1 MKKSESSGAAKPEN
15 PIPSFRVR
23 MGKSRKP
30 TGRPA
35 AVFASS
41 SPVRTGTYGKKEAG
55 EVLEWMRSVLGR
67 AKEFFRAVLLP
78 VILVYFLRTL
88 ISPTTFD
95 VFVLLVLFLLYVG
108 ALLDWY

>member
-1 MKKSESSGAAKPEN
+1 
-15 PIPSFRVR
+15 
-23 MGKSRKP
+23 
-30 TGRPA
+30 
-35 AVFASS
+35 
-41 SPVRTGTYGKKEAG
+41 
-55 EVLEWMRSVLGR
+55 VLEWMRGVLGR
-67 AKEFFRAVLLP
+67 AKEFSRAVLLP